1 MSSVVKCAAREKK
14 SPIVKNTKNVSLML
28 WTTRYFKKQ
37 TLCLVWTLV
46 SVIGCFVDMSV
57 YVILG
62 DVLVEND
69 GSLST
74 S

>member
-1 MSSVVKCAAREKK
+1 
-14 SPIVKNTKNVSLML
+14 ML